1 MEPVRLFIIYYYYLC
16 IFSVPSHFCA
26 RTQKNYP
33 KLRTSRWPRMR
44 HDRLIK
50 FYQLNRFG
58 RKASRHRRGRRRL
71 RRKSF
76 YVVLYHYYVNP
87 VLLGRVYQ

>member
-1 MEPVRLFIIYYYYLC
+1 
-16 IFSVPSHFCA
+16 
-26 RTQKNYP
+26 
-33 KLRTSRWPRMR
+33 MR

-71 RRKSF
+71 HRKSF

-87 VLLGRVYQ
+87 VVLGRVYQ